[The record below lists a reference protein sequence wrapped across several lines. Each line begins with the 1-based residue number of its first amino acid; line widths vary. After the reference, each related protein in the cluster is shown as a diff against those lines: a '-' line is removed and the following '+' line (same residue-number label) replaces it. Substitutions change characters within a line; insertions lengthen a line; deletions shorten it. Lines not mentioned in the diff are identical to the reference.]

1 MAMGRRE
8 AEQESM
14 WVAAQEL
21 PRSPGHVFYEKLNE
35 VLEAGGF
42 DRFVEELCAAHY
54 AEDRDGRRFRRASTS
69 GCCSSAT
76 SRGSIRSERSR
87 GAAPTACRCA
97 AFLRVDL
104 SKGTPDHSS
113 MTNTRKRLPEE
124 VFWQVFAFV
133 LRVAV
138 EHKLLKG
145 KTIAVDS
152 TTLEANAAMKSL
164 VRRATDEDWKTYV
177 RRLMK
182 AEGIEDPS
190 DEEVRRFDRKRK
202 KKTSNKEWKSAT
214 DPDSRITKMKDG
226 RTHLAYKAEHAV
238 DLDSGLIVAPVVYR
252 GDDADAETL
261 AGHGR
266 AGPRAAPG
274 GGQSP
279 PRGRGGGRQ
288 GVPQGGN
295 DPDPEEVEHVRTYI
309 AEPKRTRRRTWQDK
323 EPGQQQ
329 AVYANRRRIKGDRGR
344 RLGRQRSEKAER
356 SFAHTCETGGGRR
369 AWLRGVVN
377 VSKSHLMRAA
387 ACDLG
392 IIMLALFGVGTP
404 RTLQGG
410 LGVVL
415 VALLWLVWRP
425 YSRRSVRSASVCV
438 YRLWPSLTPPSAF
451 FRREVA
457 FSTGQRPGRLRALVD
472 GPHPRQSSRPRSS
485 RSARRTC

>member
-8 AEQESM
+8 SQQENM

-21 PRSPGHVFYEKLNE
+21 PRSPGHVFYDKLNG

-42 DRFVEELCAAHY
+42 DRFVEELCAPYYAH
-54 AEDRDGRRFRRASTS
+54 ELGRPSIPPGVYFRMLFVGYFEGLDSQRAI
-69 GCCSSAT
+69 AW
-76 SRGSIRSERSR
+76 
-87 GAAPTACRCA
+87 RCA
-97 AFLRVDL
+97 DSLSLRTFLRVDL
-104 SKGTPDHSS
+104 TQGTPDHSS
-113 MTNTRKRLPEE
+113 MTNTRQRLPEE
-124 VFWQVFAFV
+124 VFWKVFAFV

-152 TTLEANAAMKSL
+152 TTLEANAAMKAL
-164 VRRATDEDWKTYV
+164 VRRATNEDWKTYV

-202 KKTSNKEWKSAT
+202 KKTSNEEWKSPT
-214 DPDSRITKMKDG
+214 DPDSRITKMKDR

-252 GDDADAETL
+252 GNDSDCETLPVTVEVAREQLKSAGSPHGVEEVVGDKGYHKAETIQTL
-261 AGHGR
+261 
-266 AGPRAAPG
+266 
-274 GGQSP
+274 
-279 PRGRGGGRQ
+279 
-288 GVPQGGN
+288 
-295 DPDPEEVEHVRTYI
+295 EEVQHARSYI
-309 AEPKRTRRRTWQDK
+309 AEPKQNRRRTWQDK
-323 EPGQQQ
+323 EPGQQEV
-329 AVYANRRRIKGDRGR
+329 VYANRRRIKGKRGR
-344 RLGRQRSEKAER
+344 QLGRLRSEKVER

-369 AWLRGVVN
+369 TWLRGVVN

-410 LGVVL
+410 FGVVL
-415 VALLWLVWRP
+415 VAWLLLAWR
-425 YSRRSVRSASVCV
+425 RHLARSVRSASGAI
-438 YRLWPSLTPPSAF
+438 YRLWPSLTPPSLIV
-451 FRREVA
+451 RRELA
-457 FSTGQRPGRLRALVD
+457 FSTG
-472 GPHPRQSSRPRSS
+472 
-485 RSARRTC
+485 C